1 MAVRLWDWLLHRVL
15 GKHVADCSH
24 SLGGG
29 RAAVMHCAP
38 AISRA
43 RERRHT
49 WHNLG
54 PCREISRGK
63 RLSYRRTHPVKHGA
77 FLGVAPQ
84 SRNDCQQKAHQFCLP
99 MCVGLIEDVLQVSL
113 DCGHRKR
120 QVFTDRLETV
130 TPQYPQRDVGL
141 GIR

>member
-29 RAAVMHCAP
+29 RAAV
-38 AISRA
+38 
-43 RERRHT
+43 
-49 WHNLG
+49 
-54 PCREISRGK
+54 
-63 RLSYRRTHPVKHGA
+63 THPVKHGA

-113 DCGHRKR
+113 DCGH
-120 QVFTDRLETV
+120 
-130 TPQYPQRDVGL
+130 
-141 GIR
+141 